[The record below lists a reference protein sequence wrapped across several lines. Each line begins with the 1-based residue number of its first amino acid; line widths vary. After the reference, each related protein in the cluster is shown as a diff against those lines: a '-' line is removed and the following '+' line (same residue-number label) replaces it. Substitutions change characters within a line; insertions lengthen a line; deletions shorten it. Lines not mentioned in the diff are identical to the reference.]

1 METTASTAQ
10 HAFGAGPRG
19 PNPAHGPQPGQ
30 GPRHPGH
37 PGPYGVP
44 RPEDQPPHQQPH
56 HHIQHSRPFF
66 YIHPSQPY
74 PSQPYP
80 SQPYPSQPYPSQPFP
95 SQPFPSQPFPSQPF
109 PSQPFPSQPFPSQP
123 FPSQP
128 FPSQPFPSQPYP
140 SQPFPSQLY
149 PSALPYQWPMP
160 YNPYCGFPGMG
171 GYGMMIPSPF
181 QPSPYME
188 PPGYILPH
196 SQLHLA
202 DYRRMINPHYH
213 TTHYPQTMA
222 YHARRFRYQHNAPA
236 TSREMINSE
245 VQTEPTLGAARSDP
259 KLSNAD
265 SSMKS
270 HVQTNSESGSD
281 TSCTAAQSL
290 SPASAVQEVMS
301 KSPAYQ
307 DVVLAPTPNN
317 TPISTRSAAPQKGS
331 FVFQTEVEELRLECR
346 STPTGINILHSH
358 ETSELCTA
366 HSVSA
371 TDEDLVQLCSSS
383 SLHHHHKVSQG
394 RMLHGQEGM
403 GLVGEE
409 GGQCLQQACTDI
421 LLMDGACSSGGPD
434 NFLALD
440 DCDSFIAKTLA
451 ERPGNSESDMDYR
464 VVVQSHTADGPQFTS
479 DDGELS
485 GNGSKSVYF
494 KILHLPFDMQYLEEL
509 RKIEASVW
517 SASLAPYVPSAEF
530 MIQQGLME
538 PHREALSPVVM
549 EEVPMVEE
557 VPTAEVVPMVEVE
570 VPGVEK
576 VPTAEVVSLVEGVPI
591 AESPS
596 NEDVLLAEMVP
607 NVMEV
612 PAISS
617 PNETDNAPM
626 SPETSQKRGAVS
638 DLDQDASFGGLP
650 TYRPSTSWLGD
661 FGNVY
666 YHSKMPSDV
675 EEQRKILRGSPLK
688 VSSPK
693 RKPNHDQEP
702 HCVSVTTTAPLR
714 LKGEGC
720 RPGDKVDRRSYS
732 DQEFCANRTFNV
744 NTVTSGGHKRERV
757 CARCLTTKCR
767 VNKRPGS
774 PGPGLDAPIVKRQGV
789 PVPPWEE
796 YILAQ
801 TCAACK
807 CLARRRATRKGSGSD
822 VPSGPQ
828 NEETEG
834 ETSENS
840 SCRAGSGPKLRDPRR
855 PQSSMKRHSEKC
867 PMGPH
872 SKLREKNCSCEEPH
886 RPPAAV
892 LGGPR
897 RHPHGDVIRER
908 NEENLG
914 VCVSVPLQDKWRNQ
928 HQDQCYLAA
937 QKSQQEKLWKLALSK
952 PDNTESNIKLGPR
965 DLIKQ
970 KKHISQSQGLH
981 RKDTRC

>member
-56 HHIQHSRPFF
+56 HIQHSRPFF

-80 SQPYPSQPYPSQPFP
+80 SQPYPSQPYPSQ
-95 SQPFPSQPFPSQPF
+95 
-109 PSQPFPSQPFPSQP
+109 
-123 FPSQP
+123 
-128 FPSQPFPSQPYP
+128 
-140 SQPFPSQLY
+140 LY

-171 GYGMMIPSPF
+171 GYGMIQSPF

-213 TTHYPQTMA
+213 TAHYPQTMA

-270 HVQTNSESGSD
+270 NVQTNSESGSD

-307 DVVLAPTPNN
+307 DIVLAPASN

-346 STPTGINILHSH
+346 STPTGLNILHSH

-366 HSVSA
+366 HSVSG
-371 TDEDLVQLCSSS
+371 TDEDLMQLCSSS
-383 SLHHHHKVSQG
+383 SLHHQASQG

-403 GLVGEE
+403 GLIGEE
-409 GGQCLQQACTDI
+409 RDQCLQQACTDI
-421 LLMDGACSSGGPD
+421 LLMDGSPSSGGPD

-440 DCDSFIAKTLA
+440 DCDSFIAETLA
-451 ERPGNSESDMDYR
+451 ERPGISESDMDYR
-464 VVVQSHTADGPQFTS
+464 VVVQSHNADGPQFS
-479 DDGELS
+479 SNDGELS

-530 MIQQGLME
+530 MLQQGLME
-538 PHREALSPVVM
+538 PHREALSPVV
-549 EEVPMVEE
+549 VEE
-557 VPTAEVVPMVEVE
+557 VPTVEVVPMVEVE
-570 VPGVEK
+570 IPGAEK
-576 VPTAEVVSLVEGVPI
+576 VPTAEVVSLVEEAPMV
-591 AESPS
+591 ESPW
-596 NEDVLLAEMVP
+596 NENISMAEMVP

-617 PNETDNAPM
+617 PNKTDNALT
-626 SPETSQKRGAVS
+626 SPDTSQKRGAVS
-638 DLDQDASFGGLP
+638 DLDHQDASFGGLP

-675 EEQRKILRGSPLK
+675 EEQRRILRGSPLK
-688 VSSPK
+688 LSSPK
-693 RKPNHDQEP
+693 GKPNHDHEP
-702 HCVSVTTTAPLR
+702 KGPRCVSVTTTAPLR

-720 RPGDKVDRRSYS
+720 RLGDKVDRRSYS

-744 NTVTSGGHKRERV
+744 NTVTSGGHKRERI
-757 CARCLTTKCR
+757 CARCLTTKCN
-767 VNKRPGS
+767 VNKIPGS
-774 PGPGLDAPIVKRQGV
+774 PGPGLDALIVKRQGV

-807 CLARRRATRKGSGSD
+807 SLARRRVTRKGSGSD

-840 SCRAGSGPKLRDPRR
+840 SCRAGPGPKLRDPRR
-855 PQSSMKRHSEKC
+855 PHSSMKRHSEQC

-872 SKLREKNCSCEEPH
+872 SKLREKNCSCDEPH

-897 RHPHGDVIRER
+897 RHPHGNVIRER

-928 HQDQCYLAA
+928 DQDQHQDQCYLAA
-937 QKSQQEKLWKLALSK
+937 QKSQQEKLWKAALSN
-952 PDNTESNIKLGPR
+952 PDNESNIKLGPR
-965 DLIKQ
+965 QMIKQ